1 MKKAGI
7 IFASALLVLVIILL
21 TVRNKVSDKTEG
33 GGVSTPPSSPS
44 TQGTVSN
51 ARSYD
56 VGMYRIKDA
65 SLLDYSVP
73 ILQSKGT
80 ISDKVLLL
88 DGTQVVY
95 LLQITLDELNSSTV
109 KFYCSYEVFSSVD
122 INTRVN
128 VSYQKLTESSFSVYN
143 VTAE

>member
-21 TVRNKVSDKTEG
+21 TVRGKISDKAEG
-33 GGVSTPPSSPS
+33 GVVSTPPSSS
-44 TQGTVSN
+44 SSQGTVSN
-51 ARSYD
+51 SRSYD
-56 VGMYRIKDA
+56 VGMFRIKDE

-73 ILQSKGT
+73 VLQSKGT

-109 KFYCSYEVFSSVD
+109 KFYCSYEVFSSVN